1 MNPPADTTAPKV
13 DWWWAAGLAVAAAL
27 MRLVPYFPFFA
38 QLSPEAQYLWNF
50 TPVGALALF
59 LGARLRS
66 TWAFAL
72 PLASMAV
79 SDVLL
84 WWLWDL
90 PPFNWSVYVSF
101 LLYALGGCLLLR
113 TASPWRVA
121 AVSLLGSAQFF
132 LLTNFGVWFR
142 RSVDP
147 GQLRAGDA
155 VRIET
160 VPGLHALDFTLDGSA
175 VLREPEPNT
184 PYFKFTYARN
194 LSGLGACYAVALPFL
209 RNTAAGDL
217 VYSGLFFGV
226 HAAVVAA
233 LAQRRK
239 VSQPV

>member
-1 MNPPADTTAPKV
+1 MKAPKV

-27 MRLVPYFPFFA
+27 MRLAPYSSYFA
-38 QLSPEAQYLWNF
+38 KLSSEAQYLWNF

-66 TWAFAL
+66 AWAFAL

-84 WWLWDL
+84 WWLWNV
-90 PPFNWSVYVSF
+90 PPFNWSVYLSF
-101 LLYALGGCLLLR
+101 LIYALGGLLLLR

-121 AVSLLGSAQFF
+121 AVSLLGSLQFF
-132 LLTNFGVWFR
+132 LLTNFGVWLR
-142 RSVDP
+142 GSVDP
-147 GQLRAGDA
+147 GQLRAGDT
-155 VRIET
+155 VRIEP
-160 VPGLHALDFTLDGSA
+160 VPGLHVFDFTLDGSA
-175 VLREPEPNT
+175 VLREPEPGT

-194 LSGLGACYAVALPFL
+194 PAGLGACYAVALPFF

-217 VYSGLFFGV
+217 VYSGLFFGL
-226 HAAVVAA
+226 HAAVAA